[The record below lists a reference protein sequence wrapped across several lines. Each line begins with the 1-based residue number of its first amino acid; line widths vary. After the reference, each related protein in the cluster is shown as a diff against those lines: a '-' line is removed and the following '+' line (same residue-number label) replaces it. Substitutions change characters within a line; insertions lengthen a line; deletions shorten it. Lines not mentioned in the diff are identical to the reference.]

1 MKILEWDYVLG
12 GCEEEQPIITF
23 KPTLE
28 FLNLLVSNNNKLWVT
43 ITETGEKHYDG
54 KSFLGVADKA
64 TITNPCPSDMSAQDM
79 FYTLT
84 LTNAP
89 CGKGMKG
96 GKISINET
104 VTPKY
109 AEKPPSPKTTQ
120 EKDSSGTSGT
130 SVTLENTNSGSKLD
144 VVGISLIGAITV
156 VSIALIFLCRGRK

>member
-28 FLNLLVSNNNKLWVT
+28 FLNLLVSNNNELWVT
-43 ITETGEKHYDG
+43 ITETGEEHYDG

-89 CGKGMKG
+89 CAKGMKG
-96 GKISINET
+96 GKISINEI

-109 AEKPPSPKTTQ
+109 AEKPQSPETIQ
-120 EKDSSGTSGT
+120 EKDSSDSSDN
-130 SVTLENTNSGSKLD
+130 SVTSENTNSGSKLD